1 MILTLLN
8 LKGGV
13 GKTTV
18 AIHIAAYLATQI
30 SGNSD
35 TQVCLLDGDR
45 NRSAFKYAARGELPY
60 PVFDLDDA
68 DKASNYIDV
77 VVDTQASEDPAS
89 FAPLVEITDLFILP
103 LPPNAMALEGLWQ
116 SLDILEHYQANSYKV
131 LLNMVPTQAR
141 TTDETAM
148 RARLEAENIP
158 TLKHSIRRYK
168 AYETAAL
175 MGKPVNETGDRYGR
189 IAWSDVVAVCEEIF
203 SND

>member
-18 AIHIAAYLATQI
+18 AIHIAAYLATQV
-30 SGNSD
+30 SSNPD
-35 TQVCLLDGDR
+35 TPVCLLDGDR
-45 NRSAFKYAARGELPY
+45 NRSAFKYAARGKLPY
-60 PVFDLDDA
+60 PVFDIEDA
-68 DKASNYIDV
+68 DKAVDFIDV
-77 VVDTQASEDPAS
+77 VVDTQASEDPAT

-116 SLDILEHYQANSYKV
+116 SLDILDSYKATNYKV
-131 LLNMVPTQAR
+131 LLNMVPTQSR
-141 TTDETAM
+141 STDETAM
-148 RARLEAENIP
+148 RSRLDDEGIP
-158 TLKHSIRRYK
+158 TLKNSIRKYK

-175 MGKPVNETGDRYGR
+175 IGKPVNETGDRYGR

-203 SND
+203 SNG